1 MKKFNEFELIGIG
14 IALLLICIIF
24 SLIGKHV
31 FHLEGDYLSAAATLF
46 AAVIAFIL
54 FNDWRDEQEH
64 QVFTEL
70 IKTIKQD
77 YRKLNDKYIEDLYSL
92 HEMLHKLKLNQ
103 PTQVLTFEIIEKITL
118 SYTTFSRVFKE
129 IQISLLEIKE
139 IKSDFNNFDE
149 MYKTIT
155 DYEDELY
162 NSYQNV
168 CNEIQKI
175 PLTNNYEETINKL
188 KNFRDLENDLV
199 SKLYVEIVF
208 SLIGKLSAKR

>member
-1 MKKFNEFELIGIG
+1 MKNFNEFQLIGIG
-14 IALLLICIIF
+14 IALLLTCIIF
-24 SLIGKHV
+24 SLIGKHI
-31 FHLEGDYLSAAATLF
+31 LGLDGDYLSAAATLF
-46 AAVIAFIL
+46 ASVIAFIL

-92 HEMLHKLKLNQ
+92 HEMLHKLKFNQ
-103 PTQVLTFEIIEKITL
+103 PTQALTFEVIEKITL

-129 IQISLLEIKE
+129 IQITLLEIKE

-162 NSYQNV
+162 NFYQNV

-175 PLTNNYEETINKL
+175 SDTNNYEETIYKL

-199 SKLYVEIVF
+199 GKLYVEIVF
-208 SLIGKLSAKR
+208 GLIGKLSAKG

>member
-1 MKKFNEFELIGIG
+1 MKNFNEFQLIGIG
-14 IALLLICIIF
+14 IALLLTCIIF
-24 SLIGKHV
+24 SLMGKHI
-31 FHLEGDYLSAAATLF
+31 FGLDGDYLSAAATLF
-46 AAVIAFIL
+46 ASVIAFIL

-92 HEMLHKLKLNQ
+92 HEMLHKLKFNH
-103 PTQVLTFEIIEKITL
+103 PTQALTFEVIEKITL

-149 MYKTIT
+149 MYKKIT

-175 PLTNNYEETINKL
+175 SDTNNYEETIYKL

-199 SKLYVEIVF
+199 GKLYVEIVF
-208 SLIGKLSAKR
+208 SLIGKLSAKG

>member
-1 MKKFNEFELIGIG
+1 MKNFNEFQLIGIG
-14 IALLLICIIF
+14 IALLLTCIIF
-24 SLIGKHV
+24 SLIGKHILG
-31 FHLEGDYLSAAATLF
+31 LEGDYLSAAATLF
-46 AAVIAFIL
+46 ASVIAIIL

-92 HEMLHKLKLNQ
+92 HEMLHKLKFNQ
-103 PTQVLTFEIIEKITL
+103 PTQALTFEVIEKITL

-129 IQISLLEIKE
+129 IQITLLEIKE

-175 PLTNNYEETINKL
+175 SDTNNYEETIYKL

-199 SKLYVEIVF
+199 GKLYVEIVF
-208 SLIGKLSAKR
+208 GLIGKLSAKG

>member
-1 MKKFNEFELIGIG
+1 M
-14 IALLLICIIF
+14 
-24 SLIGKHV
+24 GKHI
-31 FHLEGDYLSAAATLF
+31 FGLEGDYLSAAATLF
-46 AAVIAFIL
+46 ASVIALIL

-77 YRKLNDKYIEDLYSL
+77 YRKLNVKYIEDLYSL
-92 HEMLHKLKLNQ
+92 HEMLHKLKFNR
-103 PTQVLTFEIIEKITL
+103 PTQALTFEVIEKITL

-129 IQISLLEIKE
+129 I
-139 IKSDFNNFDE
+139 KSDFNNFDE
-149 MYKTIT
+149 MYKTII

-175 PLTNNYEETINKL
+175 PDTNNYEETINKL

-199 SKLYVEIVF
+199 GKLYVEIVF
-208 SLIGKLSAKR
+208 SLIGKLSAKG

>member
-1 MKKFNEFELIGIG
+1 MKNFNEFQLIGIG
-14 IALLLICIIF
+14 IALLLTCIIF
-24 SLIGKHV
+24 SLIGKHILG
-31 FHLEGDYLSAAATLF
+31 LEGDYLSAAATLF
-46 AAVIAFIL
+46 ASVIAFIL

-92 HEMLHKLKLNQ
+92 HEMLHKLKFNQ
-103 PTQVLTFEIIEKITL
+103 LTQALTFEVIEKITL

-129 IQISLLEIKE
+129 IQITLLEIKE

-175 PLTNNYEETINKL
+175 SDTNNYEETIYKL

-199 SKLYVEIVF
+199 GKLYVEIVF
-208 SLIGKLSAKR
+208 GLIGKLSAKG

>member
-1 MKKFNEFELIGIG
+1 M
-14 IALLLICIIF
+14 
-24 SLIGKHV
+24 
-31 FHLEGDYLSAAATLF
+31 SAAATLF
-46 AAVIAFIL
+46 ASVIAFIL

-92 HEMLHKLKLNQ
+92 HEMLHKLKFNQ
-103 PTQVLTFEIIEKITL
+103 PTQALTFEVIEKITL

-129 IQISLLEIKE
+129 IQITLLEIKE

-175 PLTNNYEETINKL
+175 SDTNNYEETIYKL

-199 SKLYVEIVF
+199 GKLYVEIVF
-208 SLIGKLSAKR
+208 GLIGKLSAKG

>member
-1 MKKFNEFELIGIG
+1 MEKFTKFELIGIG
-14 IALLLICIIF
+14 ISLLLICIFI
-24 SLIGKHV
+24 SLIGKYV
-31 FHLEGDYLSAAATLF
+31 FNLEGDYLSAASTLF
-46 AAVIAFIL
+46 ASVIAFIL
-54 FNDWRDEQEH
+54 FNDWRDEQAH

-92 HEMLHKLKLNQ
+92 HEMLHKLKFNQ
-103 PTQVLTFEIIEKITL
+103 PTQALTFEVIEKITL
-118 SYTTFSRVFKE
+118 SYTTFSRVFKD

-175 PLTNNYEETINKL
+175 SDTNNYEETIYKL

-199 SKLYVEIVF
+199 GKLYVEIVF
-208 SLIGKLSAKR
+208 GLMGKLSAKG